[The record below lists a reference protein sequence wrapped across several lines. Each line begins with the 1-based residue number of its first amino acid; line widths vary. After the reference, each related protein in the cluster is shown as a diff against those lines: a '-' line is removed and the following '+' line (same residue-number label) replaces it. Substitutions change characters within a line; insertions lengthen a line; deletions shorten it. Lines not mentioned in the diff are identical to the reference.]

1 MADTVIMPKLGFDMA
16 EGTLVRW
23 VKMEGDTV
31 KKGDVLAEIETD
43 KATVEV
49 ESNFGG
55 VLNKHLVEQGA
66 VVPVGSAIAII
77 GAPGENVTGA
87 GEAVAA
93 PSPAASPEKTAVPIQ
108 AQAAPSTGPAV
119 PAASAAS
126 AGELKVSPLARRIAS
141 DHTVDLHLLHGS
153 GPEGRIV
160 RKDVEAYLAGA
171 PAAKPPVQASTPT
184 PAAKAQIEPQAQP
197 QAQPPAPKPAAAP
210 ASTPLPPP
218 AWQAGEVLADQHV
231 PFERLRA
238 AIGRRMADSKQHVPH
253 FYVTHEYDMEAVMKM
268 RSEINAMLPD
278 EQKLSVN
285 DFIVKAVGLALHQ
298 FPNLNASLTE
308 NEVIRHGRIN
318 VGVAVAMSNGLMT
331 VVVKDADRKPLRLIS
346 QEVKEMVARARQ
358 GKVRTDDIEG
368 STFSI
373 SNLGMF
379 DVEHFIAIINPP
391 EAAILAV
398 GSAKQVPVVVN
409 GELKVG
415 TRMRATLSADHRV
428 TDGAEGAQF
437 LQALAVALEQPLRLL
452 I

>member
-1 MADTVIMPKLGFDMA
+1 MAETVIMPKLGFDMA

-23 VKMEGDTV
+23 VKMEGENV

-55 VLNKHLVEQGA
+55 VLNKQLVEQGA
-66 VVPVGSAIAII
+66 VVPVGSPIAII
-77 GAPGENVTGA
+77 AAPGEKVTDG
-87 GEAVAA
+87 GESAAAAA
-93 PSPAASPEKTAVPIQ
+93 PASSVTAAPDKVTAPVQ
-108 AQAAPSTGPAV
+108 AQAAAPDS
-119 PAASAAS
+119 PAAP
-126 AGELKVSPLARRIAS
+126 AGVLKASPLARRIAS
-141 DHTVDLHLLHGS
+141 DHSVDLRLLHGS

-171 PAAKPPVQASTPT
+171 PAAVSQVHPQVQAATPV
-184 PAAKAQIEPQAQP
+184 
-197 QAQPPAPKPAAAP
+197 QAQPPAQAAP
-210 ASTPLPPP
+210 AVAPAKPSQAPASAPLPPP
-218 AWQAGEVLADQHV
+218 AWQAGEVPADQHM
-231 PFERLRA
+231 PLERLRA

-285 DFIVKAVGLALHQ
+285 DFIVKAVGLALRQ
-298 FPNLNASLTE
+298 FPNLNASLAG

-331 VVVKDADRKPLRLIS
+331 VVVRDADRKPLRLIS

-398 GSAKQVPVVVN
+398 GSAKPVPVVVN
-409 GELKVG
+409 GEVKVG
-415 TRMRATLSADHRV
+415 TRMRATLSADHRI

-437 LQALAVALEQPLRLL
+437 LQALAVSLEQPLRLL

>member
-23 VKMEGDTV
+23 VKMEGDDV

-55 VLNKHLVEQGA
+55 LLSKHLVEQGA
-66 VVPVGSAIAII
+66 VVPVGSPIAII
-77 GAPGENVTGA
+77 AAPGESVTGA
-87 GEAVAA
+87 GEAATA
-93 PSPAASPEKTAVPIQ
+93 PSPAASPEKTAAPVQ
-108 AQAAPSTGPAV
+108 AQAVPSAG
-119 PAASAAS
+119 PAASAAP

-141 DHTVDLHLLHGS
+141 EHTVDLHLLHGS

-160 RKDVEAYLAGA
+160 RKDVEAYLAGVPAAQPPAQVSIPA
-171 PAAKPPVQASTPT
+171 PAVKAKVEPP
-184 PAAKAQIEPQAQP
+184 
-197 QAQPPAPKPAAAP
+197 AQPPAPKAAP
-210 ASTPLPPP
+210 APVSNPLPPP

-231 PFERLRA
+231 PVERLRG

-268 RSEINAMLPD
+268 RSQINAMLPD

-285 DFIVKAVGLALHQ
+285 DFIVKAVGLALRQ
-298 FPNLNASLTE
+298 FPNLNASLIE

-358 GKVRTDDIEG
+358 GKVHTDDIEG

-409 GELKVG
+409 GEVKVG
-415 TRMRATLSADHRV
+415 TRMRATLSADHRI

>member
-1 MADTVIMPKLGFDMA
+1 MAETVTMPKLGFDMA

-23 VKMEGDTV
+23 VKAEGENV

-49 ESNFGG
+49 ESTFSG
-55 VLNKHLVEQGA
+55 VMTRHLVEQGS
-66 VVPVGSAIAII
+66 VVPVGSPIAII
-77 GAPGENVTGA
+77 GAPGEKVEA
-87 GEAVAA
+87 GPAAA
-93 PSPAASPEKTAVPIQ
+93 PGKTTPPVQ
-108 AQAAPSTGPAV
+108 AQAAIPAAPAAPSG
-119 PAASAAS
+119 AASAQNLTD
-126 AGELKVSPLARRIAS
+126 AGAVKASPLAKRIAS
-141 DHTVDLHLLHGS
+141 DRAVDLRLLRGS

-160 RKDVEAYLAGA
+160 RKDVETFLAGA
-171 PAAKPPVQASTPT
+171 PVAPVATP
-184 PAAKAQIEPQAQP
+184 
-197 QAQPPAPKPAAAP
+197 
-210 ASTPLPPP
+210 PPP
-218 AWQAGEVLADQHV
+218 AAPTVAPVKTKPAQTPIPIPIPPSAWQTGETPADQRLPV
-231 PFERLRA
+231 EKLRA

-253 FYVTHEYDMEAVMKM
+253 FYVTHDYDMEAVMKM

-285 DFIVKAVGLALHQ
+285 DFIVKAVGLALRQ
-298 FPNLNASLTE
+298 FPNLNASLVE
-308 NEVIRHGRIN
+308 NEVVRHGSVN
-318 VGVAVAMSNGLMT
+318 VGVAVALSNGLMT
-331 VVVKDADRKPLRLIS
+331 VVARDADRKPLRLIS
-346 QEVKEMVARARQ
+346 QEVKEMVARARL
-358 GKVRTDDIEG
+358 GKVRTEDIEG

-409 GELKVG
+409 GEVKVG
-415 TRMRATLSADHRV
+415 MRMRATLSADHRV

-437 LQALAVALEQPLRLL
+437 LQALAASLEQPLRLL